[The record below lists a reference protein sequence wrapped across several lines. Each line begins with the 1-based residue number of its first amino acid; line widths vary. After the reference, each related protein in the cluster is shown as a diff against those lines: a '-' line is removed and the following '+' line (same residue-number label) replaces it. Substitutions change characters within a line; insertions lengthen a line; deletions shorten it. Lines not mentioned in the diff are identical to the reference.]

1 MKKIL
6 EEKLQSEKPS
16 YSDEEVV
23 WLLDNIGHPDGE
35 IRDALVY
42 NSLGRGLFEGLFTR
56 EQFQLLLEES
66 LRRDSLLYKI
76 DEIGL
81 PTLTRSF
88 TALLLGHLVEV
99 SSLSDSP
106 YVQLMSRETYQTIC
120 QKTYDYLAKEQDFT
134 GYSTDHGWVHAFA
147 HGADLLVALV
157 CHPYFEQGDWEQI
170 FPLLTAIFNGCL
182 SVLWTMRNGA
192 WRAWPMRQSSLDI

>member
-1 MKKIL
+1 M
-6 EEKLQSEKPS
+6 
-16 YSDEEVV
+16 
-23 WLLDNIGHPDGE
+23 
-35 IRDALVY
+35 
-42 NSLGRGLFEGLFTR
+42 
-56 EQFQLLLEES
+56 LLEES

-99 SSLSDSP
+99 SNLPDSP
-106 YVQLMSRETYQTIC
+106 YVQLLSKEAYQTIC

-134 GYSTDHGWVHAFA
+134 GYLQDHGWVHAVA

-157 CHPYFEQGDWEQI
+157 CHPYFEQEDWEQI
-170 FPLLTAIFNGCL
+170 FPFLTAIFKRL
-182 SVLWTMRNGA
+182 PQRSVLWTMRNGA
-192 WRAWPMRQSSLDI
+192 WRASSMRESNVDI